1 MKKKLMAGL
10 ATGLFLMATA
20 GMAQALTISVG
31 SVDTELAKTK
41 LGDVGDATILD
52 WVNTELGGSYHYQTV
67 NKFEFNGEN
76 NHRWSLVDGQTSVFA
91 HAIDPKND
99 HFMVKGGNVTEGDL
113 YREWLFQNDPSYS
126 WAVIDLDAMG
136 FETTDNI
143 GAIGFLATFENGK
156 TENGVPVP
164 EPATML
170 LLGAGMAGLVG
181 VGRRRMQQQ
190 G

>member
-31 SVDTELAKTK
+31 DVDAELARTN
-41 LGDVGDATILD
+41 LPNVGDATVLD
-52 WVNTELGGSYHYQTV
+52 WVNTEVGSSYQTV
-67 NKFEFNGEN
+67 NRIEFNGEN
-76 NHRWSLVDGQTSVFA
+76 NNGWSLVDGETSIFA
-91 HAIDPKND
+91 HNIDHDPHYA
-99 HFMVKGGNVTEGDL
+99 HFMVKSGNVTEGDL
-113 YREWLFQNDPSYS
+113 YREWLFQNNPSYS

-136 FETTDNI
+136 FEKTDNI
-143 GAIGFLATFENGK
+143 GGISFLATFENG
-156 TENGVPVP
+156 TPENGTPVP

-170 LLGAGMAGLVG
+170 LLGAGVAGLVG
-181 VGRRRMQQQ
+181 VGRRRIKQ

>member
-20 GMAQALTISVG
+20 GMAQALTLTVED
-31 SVDTELAKTK
+31 VDTELARTN
-41 LGDVGDATILD
+41 LGDVGDATVLD
-52 WVNTELGGSYHYQTV
+52 WVNTELVDYSYEYETV
-67 NKFEFNGEN
+67 KRFEFNGEN
-76 NHRWSLVDGQTSVFA
+76 NHRWSLVDGETSIFA
-91 HAIDPKND
+91 HAIDPKNA
-99 HFMVKGGNVTEGDL
+99 HFMVKSGNVTEGDL

-136 FETTDNI
+136 FEKTDNI
-143 GAIGFLATFENGK
+143 GGISFLATFENGK

-170 LLGAGMAGLVG
+170 LLGAGVAGLVG
-181 VGRRRMQQQ
+181 VGRRRIKQ